1 MLTLVIATTFIA
13 LLFDFLNGMNDA
25 ANSIATVVSTR
36 VLSPRL
42 AVAWAAFFNFAAVG
56 MGLFFGF
63 KVAGMIGKGI
73 VDADQVNATFVL
85 TTLDTCT
92 RLSRIMLQELTGIDA
107 KTVAH
112 RVLTTLIVL
121 VDEYGFGFTAFS
133 LLANLVLA
141 WALFR
146 NADEI
151 TRIFGRNGLRAL
163 SKVASLLLAA
173 IAVKFIREGML
184 TIFGLPGF

>member
-1 MLTLVIATTFIA
+1 MLTLVIVTTFIA

-85 TTLDTCT
+85 TTL
-92 RLSRIMLQELTGIDA
+92 
-107 KTVAH
+107 
-112 RVLTTLIVL
+112 
-121 VDEYGFGFTAFS
+121 
-133 LLANLVLA
+133 
-141 WALFR
+141 
-146 NADEI
+146 
-151 TRIFGRNGLRAL
+151 
-163 SKVASLLLAA
+163 LAA
-173 IAVKFIREGML
+173 VAWTWIC
-184 TIFGLPGF
+184 THFGLPISVSHALVGGLVGTAIAKAGGFGSLHMDGLAKVSAFIVIAPVVGG